1 MKDKF
6 MGCMIA
12 ILMIALCSIAAVAQT
27 ADSPIHINSLSEIN
41 NLNHGDIV
49 KIDKLYRVGL
59 FGNQLIVT
67 DEENQFY
74 TKIQCEV
81 SWNNQNY
88 SEFNKFH
95 DDQSSSNQDYY
106 DVLYNLICEVSYSS
120 SSEYVMPELKLTINA
135 GSAITGGQLSVNEK
149 RFLMPVDI
157 DPAILTASGKD
168 YIKDYTNRLFR
179 FRGKISSLKSPCSIE
194 DCIYDVYGVPITDN
208 SISQGKN
215 YLYVGIFDYRSGKYC
230 IGVEKTLI
238 KRIWT
243 TQNISWDFSAL
254 PNIPEGGTVSVSM
267 NPGDTKIYDGEKASL
282 TATPNEGYKFVK
294 WTLNGKE
301 VSAEKEF
308 TTDPVYCNIGYVAV
322 FAKEDEA
329 AEEYDITVTADHPE
343 LGSVSVSPSRVV
355 AGASV
360 TATATPTDGARFVGW
375 YNGDEKVSDDIQY
388 TFTVSEAVTLT
399 AHFVKTCK
407 VTFDQS
413 AGGVITVKCGETT
426 LTSGDAVD
434 AGSMVTVTATPAPNY
449 VLQSISVNN
458 SAQTLSENSA
468 TFEISEDIAIAAS
481 FVETPSVKT
490 SIEELLSGSLV
501 NDALVRFD
509 TPLTVVEVLG
519 NNDVDAV
526 VTDGKKLLFLF
537 NQSGVIGEW
546 KPAVGDVLKGV
557 EGRIKCDE
565 ASAARDATY
574 KGVQIYLTR
583 IPELST
589 EPNKEAPVE
598 DATFDG
604 VLNDYRNNGNKML
617 RLKGVNIYFGIVNPK
632 WLYLAVR
639 PPSVDQEKNM
649 PLVKLSQENQDIKN
663 AGEIYGNANWSKS
676 LDVTG
681 FIHAVAG
688 EPGFHIMSCKVST
701 GGSEETSY
709 LITLSASP
717 VEGGKVWVN
726 DDRNAV
732 QKRCGAGETVM
743 IHAEAAEGYTSKGWQ
758 KGSEAY
764 STEPA
769 AEYVVEGNATLTA
782 LFEKQQEEKPD
793 EPKKEKYAV
802 KLSNGGHGS
811 MKVTLPD
818 GSVVAD
824 GQMIE
829 EGTVLTVVLTA
840 DEMYLPSQLLV
851 NDTPVGKES
860 DGTYRVTVV
869 GATVIASSFVPDA
882 PGVYHLKISSRSP
895 EGYIGGKVYIDR
907 EGTTAVEAHSGEN
920 HTFFAEAA
928 DGFKFTR
935 WIYEGGSS
943 GTGTTSRFE
952 WPGQGNLSLVAV
964 FDHAIGTERTIT
976 VRANDASKGSAV
988 IVGEPEG
995 TQSVKTRAVVKL
1007 KAVAA
1012 SVYDRFVEWTV
1023 NGEIRKDAEI
1033 DIDGE
1038 GDAECVAYFASDY
1051 PVNFRAEGNGA
1062 LICRSD
1068 GNEIESG
1075 TVMADGAN
1083 VDVRATADAHYH
1095 LASLSVNGQDVL
1107 SQYLASTGGFII
1119 SIRKPTEIK
1128 AVFAIDRH
1136 RLLIGRHLHGHL
1148 EVFRAL
1154 SPIGSGSGD
1163 KVESEMYHDY
1173 GSKLY
1178 VFAVPDEGYQL
1189 KSVTIDGRSLDMGV
1203 GYGTIT
1209 INGDMTLA
1217 CDFEEKPSGLSMP
1230 GADGES
1236 GSCDEWFD
1244 LSGRRVTPDALRPGN
1259 VYILRR
1265 NGRVSKVVITH
1276 SR

>member
-1 MKDKF
+1 MKDKLIWRLIA
-6 MGCMIA
+6 MLMIA
-12 ILMIALCSIAAVAQT
+12 ICSHAALAQT
-27 ADSPIHINSLSEIN
+27 AVSPIHITSLSEIKDLEN
-41 NLNHGDIV
+41 GTIV
-49 KIDKLYRVGL
+49 KIDKLYRVGV
-59 FGNQLIVT
+59 FGGVVLAT
-67 DEENQFY
+67 DKNNDIFVRV
-74 TKIQCEV
+74 QCGADLEKD
-81 SWNNQNY
+81 
-88 SEFNKFH
+88 EKLTFNKFY
-95 DDQSSSNQDYY
+95 DEYNASKNPDNF
-106 DVLYNLICEVSYSS
+106 DVLTELKCEVYK
-120 SSEYVMPELKLTINA
+120 PIPGQPIAAELKLTTNA
-135 GSAITGGQLSVNEK
+135 ESKVIGKKLSDIERLYVIPIE
-149 RFLMPVDI
+149 I
-157 DPAILTASGKD
+157 DPKILNGGVKDTNKHLFNQIVRFSGTLGNNNSLTGCD
-168 YIKDYTNRLFR
+168 YKINKPTTITTTKESTFVGFVHYDSSNGITLLINQEVKNTTFWLF
-179 FRGKISSLKSPCSIE
+179 
-194 DCIYDVYGVPITDN
+194 T
-208 SISQGKN
+208 
-215 YLYVGIFDYRSGKYC
+215 
-230 IGVEKTLI
+230 
-238 KRIWT
+238 
-243 TQNISWDFSAL
+243 AL
-254 PNIPEGGTVSVSM
+254 PNIEEGGRIVISSPV
-267 NPGDTKIYDGEKASL
+267 NDNKIQNGKTATL
-282 TATPNEGYKFVK
+282 TATPNEGYKFVR

-301 VSAEKEF
+301 VSTGATY
-308 TTDPVYCNIGYVAV
+308 TTPAVYCNIGYVAV

-343 LGSVSVSPSRVV
+343 LGSVSVSTSKAV

-360 TATATPTDGARFVGW
+360 TATATPTDGARFDGW
-375 YNGDEKVSDDIQY
+375 YNGDQKVSGDAEYVFQV
-388 TFTVSEAVTLT
+388 TEAVALQ

-413 AGGVITVKCGETT
+413 AGGVITVRCGETT
-426 LTSGDAVD
+426 LTSGEAVD
-434 AGSMVTVTATPAPNY
+434 AGSTVTVTATPAPNY
-449 VLQSISVNN
+449 ALQSILVNS

-468 TFEISEDIAIAAS
+468 TFEVREDIVIVAS
-481 FVETPSVKT
+481 FVETPSAKT

-526 VTDGKKLLFLF
+526 VTDGERLLFLY
-537 NQSGVIGEW
+537 NEPGVIGEW
-546 KPAVGDVLKGV
+546 KPKVGDVLQGV

-565 ASAARDATY
+565 ASVARAATY
-574 KGVQIYLTR
+574 KGVQIYLTQK
-583 IPELST
+583 PKSSDG
-589 EPNKEAPVE
+589 PKKEAPVE

-604 VLNDYRNNGNKML
+604 ILNDYRNNGNKML

-632 WLYLAVR
+632 WLHLAVR

-649 PLVKLSQENQDIKN
+649 PLVKLSQENQDIEN

-676 LDVTG
+676 LEVTG

-743 IHAEAAEGYTSKGWQ
+743 IHAEAAEGYTFKGWQ

-769 AEYVVEGNATLTA
+769 AEYVVEGNATLKA

-802 KLSNGGHGS
+802 KLTNGGNGS
-811 MKVTLPD
+811 MNVTLPD

-824 GQMIE
+824 GQMVE

-851 NDTPVGKES
+851 NGTPVGKES

-869 GATVIASSFVPDA
+869 GATVIASSFVSDA

-935 WIYEGGSS
+935 WIYEGESS

-976 VRANDASKGSAV
+976 VRANDASKGRAV

-1007 KAVAA
+1007 KAV
-1012 SVYDRFVEWTV
+1012 
-1023 NGEIRKDAEI
+1023 
-1033 DIDGE
+1033 
-1038 GDAECVAYFASDY
+1038 
-1051 PVNFRAEGNGA
+1051 
-1062 LICRSD
+1062 
-1068 GNEIESG
+1068 
-1075 TVMADGAN
+1075 
-1083 VDVRATADAHYH
+1083 TA
-1095 LASLSVNGQDVL
+1095 
-1107 SQYLASTGGFII
+1107 SQY
-1119 SIRKPTEIK
+1119 
-1128 AVFAIDRH
+1128 D
-1136 RLLIGRHLHGHL
+1136 
-1148 EVFRAL
+1148 
-1154 SPIGSGSGD
+1154 
-1163 KVESEMYHDY
+1163 
-1173 GSKLY
+1173 
-1178 VFAVPDEGYQL
+1178 
-1189 KSVTIDGRSLDMGV
+1189 
-1203 GYGTIT
+1203 
-1209 INGDMTLA
+1209 
-1217 CDFEEKPSGLSMP
+1217 
-1230 GADGES
+1230 
-1236 GSCDEWFD
+1236 
-1244 LSGRRVTPDALRPGN
+1244 
-1259 VYILRR
+1259 
-1265 NGRVSKVVITH
+1265 
-1276 SR
+1276 

>member
-1 MKDKF
+1 MKNKLIWRLIA
-6 MGCMIA
+6 MLMIA
-12 ILMIALCSIAAVAQT
+12 ICSHAALAQT
-27 ADSPIHINSLSEIN
+27 ADSEVKHITSLSEIN
-41 NLNHGDIV
+41 NLENGTIV
-49 KIDKLYRVGL
+49 KIDKLYRVGV
-59 FGNQLIVT
+59 FGGVVLAT
-67 DEENQFY
+67 DKNHEFFVR
-74 TKIQCEV
+74 IQCGADLEKD
-81 SWNNQNY
+81 
-88 SEFNKFH
+88 EKLTFNKFY
-95 DDQSSSNQDYY
+95 DEYNASKNPDNF
-106 DVLYNLICEVSYSS
+106 DVLTDLKCEVYK
-120 SSEYVMPELKLTINA
+120 PIPGQPIAAELKLTTKAESKVI
-135 GSAITGGQLSVNEK
+135 GKKLSDIERLYVIPIE
-149 RFLMPVDI
+149 I
-157 DPAILTASGKD
+157 DPNILNGGVKD
-168 YIKDYTNRLFR
+168 TNRHLFNQIVR
-179 FRGKISSLKSPCSIE
+179 FSGILGNNNSLTGCDYKINKPTTITTTKESTFVGFVHYDSSN
-194 DCIYDVYGVPITDN
+194 GITLLIN
-208 SISQGKN
+208 QEVKN
-215 YLYVGIFDYRSGKYC
+215 
-230 IGVEKTLI
+230 
-238 KRIWT
+238 T
-243 TQNISWDFSAL
+243 TFWLFMAL
-254 PNIPEGGTVSVSM
+254 PNIEAGGRIVISSPV
-267 NPGDTKIYDGEKASL
+267 NDNKIQNGKTATL
-282 TATPNEGYKFVK
+282 TATPNDGYKFVR
-294 WTLNGKE
+294 WMLNGKE
-301 VSAEKEF
+301 VSDKQEY

-322 FAKEDEA
+322 FTKEDEA

-343 LGSVSVSPSRVV
+343 LGSVSVSPSKAV
-355 AGASV
+355 ADASV
-360 TATATPTDGARFVGW
+360 TATAVPISGARFDGW
-375 YNGDEKVSDDIQY
+375 YNGDEKVSDEIQY
-388 TFTVSEAVTLT
+388 TFTVSKAVTLT
-399 AHFVKTCK
+399 AHFVKTYK

-413 AGGVITVKCGETT
+413 AGGVIAVKCGDRT
-426 LTSGDAVD
+426 LVSGEAVD

-449 VLQSISVNN
+449 ALQSISVNS

-468 TFEISEDIAIAAS
+468 TFEVREDIVIAAS
-481 FVETPSVKT
+481 FVETPSAKT
-490 SIEELLSGSLV
+490 SIEDLLSGSLV
-501 NDALVRFD
+501 NDGLVRFD

-526 VTDGKKLLFLF
+526 VTDGERLLFLY
-537 NQSGVIGEW
+537 NEPGVIGEW
-546 KPAVGDVLKGV
+546 KPAVGDVLQGV

-583 IPELST
+583 IPELSD
-589 EPNKEAPVE
+589 EPKKEAPVD

-604 VLNDYRNNGNKML
+604 ILNDYRNNGNKML
-617 RLKGVNIYFGIVNPK
+617 RLKGVNIYFGIIEPTK
-632 WLYLAVR
+632 WLHLAVR
-639 PPSVDQEKNM
+639 PSADQEKNM
-649 PLVKLSQENQDIKN
+649 PLVKLSQENQDIEN

-688 EPGFHIMSCKVST
+688 EPGFHIMSYKVST

-743 IHAEAAEGYTSKGWQ
+743 IHAEAAEGYTFKGWQ

-769 AEYVVEGNATLTA
+769 AEYVVEGNATLKA

-793 EPKKEKYAV
+793 EPTKEKYAV
-802 KLSNGGHGS
+802 KLTNGGNGS
-811 MKVTLPD
+811 MNVTLPD

-824 GQMIE
+824 GQMVE

-851 NDTPVGKES
+851 NGTPVGKES

-869 GATVIASSFVPDA
+869 GATVIASSFVSDA

-976 VRANDASKGSAV
+976 VRANDASKGRAV

-995 TQSVKTRAVVKL
+995 TQSVTTRAVVKL

-1012 SVYDRFVEWTV
+1012 SQYDRFVEWTV

-1051 PVNFRAEGNGA
+1051 PVTLRAEGNGT

-1075 TVMADGAN
+1075 TIMADGAN

-1107 SQYLASTGGFII
+1107 SQYLASTDAFII

-1154 SPIGSGSGD
+1154 SPIGGGSGD

-1189 KSVTIDGRSLDMGV
+1189 KSVTIDGHSLDMGV
-1203 GYGTIT
+1203 GYGTVT
-1209 INGDMTLA
+1209 IDGDMTLA
-1217 CDFEEKPSGLSMP
+1217 CDFEEKPSGLLMP

-1236 GSCDEWFD
+1236 GSGDEWFD
-1244 LSGRRVTPDALRPGN
+1244 LSGRRVTRDAMRPGN

-1265 NGRVSKVVITH
+1265 NGSVSKVMIMQ

>member
-1 MKDKF
+1 M
-6 MGCMIA
+6 
-12 ILMIALCSIAAVAQT
+12 
-27 ADSPIHINSLSEIN
+27 
-41 NLNHGDIV
+41 
-49 KIDKLYRVGL
+49 
-59 FGNQLIVT
+59 IVT
-67 DEENQFY
+67 DEEGTFYVRFNQGKLDKDNVNEYNKLFDNFDGKQSEATY
-74 TKIQCEV
+74 DGVIDLTCKVTRSGSGTSKSPELSCDKEVGTVIHGIKITDADKKYAIPMSVDPKDIGSAV
-81 SWNNQNY
+81 SDANLKYLNKIVR
-88 SEFNKFH
+88 FNGSFK
-95 DDQSSSNQDYY
+95 SACSSNGQ
-106 DVLYNLICEVSYSS
+106 LQEGGF
-120 SSEYVMPELKLTINA
+120 TIN
-135 GSAITGGQLSVNEK
+135 GIWN
-149 RFLMPVDI
+149 
-157 DPAILTASGKD
+157 
-168 YIKDYTNRLFR
+168 
-179 FRGKISSLKSPCSIE
+179 
-194 DCIYDVYGVPITDN
+194 VYAN
-208 SISQGKN
+208 KN
-215 YLYVGIFDYRSGKYC
+215 YLFIGFMYDNNGIKVD
-230 IGVEKTLI
+230 
-238 KRIWT
+238 
-243 TQNISWDFSAL
+243 A
-254 PNIPEGGTVSVSM
+254 VSVTQITE
-267 NPGDTKIYDGEKASL
+267 TKPAKWDITVLSNMENAGTASIINLPPDGKITDGEKATL
-282 TATPNEGYKFVK
+282 TATPNEGYKFVR

-301 VSAEKEF
+301 VSTDATY
-308 TTDPVYCNIGYVAV
+308 TTPEVYCNIGYVAV

-343 LGSVSVSPSRVV
+343 LGTVSVSPSRVV

-434 AGSMVTVTATPAPNY
+434 AGSTVTITAAPAENY
-449 VLQSISVNN
+449 ALQSISVNS

-468 TFEISEDIAIAAS
+468 TFEVREDNIVIAAS
-481 FVETPSVKT
+481 FVETPSAKT

-501 NDALVRFD
+501 NDALVKFD
-509 TPLTVVEVLG
+509 IPLTVVEVLG

-526 VTDGKKLLFLF
+526 VTDGERLLFLY
-537 NQSGVIGEW
+537 NERGVIGEW
-546 KPAVGDVLKGV
+546 KPKEGDVLQGV
-557 EGRIKCDE
+557 EGRIKCDD
-565 ASAARDATY
+565 ASVARAATY

-583 IPELST
+583 IPELSD
-589 EPNKEAPVE
+589 EPKKEAPVD

-604 VLNDYRNNGNKML
+604 ILNDYRNNGNKML
-617 RLKGVNIYFGIVNPK
+617 RLKGVNIYFGIIEPTK
-632 WLYLAVR
+632 WLHLAVR
-639 PPSVDQEKNM
+639 PPSTDQEKNM
-649 PLVKLSQENQDIKN
+649 PLVKLSQKNQKIENTGDIKSTV
-663 AGEIYGNANWSKS
+663 NWSKS

-688 EPGFHIMSCKVST
+688 EPGFHIMSVKVST

-743 IHAEAAEGYTSKGWQ
+743 IHAEAAEGYTFKGWQ

-869 GATVIASSFVPDA
+869 GATVIASSFVSDA

-907 EGTTAVEAHSGEN
+907 EGTTAVEAHSGEA

-976 VRANDASKGSAV
+976 VRANDASKGRAV

-1012 SVYDRFVEWTV
+1012 SQYDRFVEWTV

-1051 PVNFRAEGNGA
+1051 PVDLRAEGNGT
-1062 LICRSD
+1062 LICRSE

-1075 TVMADGAN
+1075 TIMADGAN
-1083 VDVRATADAHYH
+1083 VDVRATAEAHYH

-1107 SQYLASTGGFII
+1107 SQYLASTDAFII

-1203 GYGTIT
+1203 GYGTVT
-1209 INGDMTLA
+1209 IDGDMTLA
-1217 CDFEEKPSGLSMP
+1217 CDFEEKPSGLLMP

-1236 GSCDEWFD
+1236 GSGDEWFD
-1244 LSGRRVTPDALRPGN
+1244 LSGRRVTRDALRPGN

-1265 NGRVSKVVITH
+1265 NGSVSKVMITQ

>member
-1 MKDKF
+1 MKDKL
-6 MGCMIA
+6 MWRLIA
-12 ILMIALCSIAAVAQT
+12 MLMIALCSIAAMAQT
-27 ADSPIHINSLSEIN
+27 ADSPIHITSLSEIKDLDN
-41 NLNHGDIV
+41 GTIV
-49 KIDKLYRVGL
+49 KIDRLYGIGIYNRS
-59 FGNQLIVT
+59 LIVT
-67 DEENQFY
+67 DEEGTFYVRFNQGKLDKDNVNEYNKLFDNFDGKQSEATY
-74 TKIQCEV
+74 DGVIDLTCKVTRSGSGTSKSPELSCDKEVGTVIHGIKITDADKKYAIPMSVDPKDIGSAV
-81 SWNNQNY
+81 SDANLKYLNKIVR
-88 SEFNKFH
+88 FNGSFK
-95 DDQSSSNQDYY
+95 SACSSNGQ
-106 DVLYNLICEVSYSS
+106 LQEGGF
-120 SSEYVMPELKLTINA
+120 TIN
-135 GSAITGGQLSVNEK
+135 GIGN
-149 RFLMPVDI
+149 
-157 DPAILTASGKD
+157 
-168 YIKDYTNRLFR
+168 
-179 FRGKISSLKSPCSIE
+179 
-194 DCIYDVYGVPITDN
+194 VYAN
-208 SISQGKN
+208 KN
-215 YLYVGIFDYRSGKYC
+215 YLFIGFMYDNNGIKVD
-230 IGVEKTLI
+230 
-238 KRIWT
+238 
-243 TQNISWDFSAL
+243 A
-254 PNIPEGGTVSVSM
+254 VSVTQITE
-267 NPGDTKIYDGEKASL
+267 TKPAKWDITVLSNMENAGTASIINLPTDGKITDGEKATL

-343 LGSVSVSPSRVV
+343 LGSVSVSPSRAV

-399 AHFVKTCK
+399 AHFVKTCR

-434 AGSMVTVTATPAPNY
+434 AGSTVTITAAPAENY
-449 VLQSISVNN
+449 ALQSISVNN

-468 TFEISEDIAIAAS
+468 TYEVQDDIVIVAS
-481 FVETPSVKT
+481 FVETPSAKT

-501 NDALVRFD
+501 NDALVKFD
-509 TPLTVVEVLG
+509 IPLTVVEVLG

-526 VTDGKKLLFLF
+526 VTDGERLLFLY
-537 NQSGVIGEW
+537 NERGVIGEW

-565 ASAARDATY
+565 ASAAMDATY

-583 IPELST
+583 IPELSD
-589 EPNKEAPVE
+589 EPKKEAPVD

-632 WLYLAVR
+632 WLHLAVR
-639 PPSVDQEKNM
+639 PPSVDQDKNM
-649 PLVKLSQENQDIKN
+649 PLVKLSQENQTIEN

-688 EPGFHIMSCKVST
+688 EPGFHIMSVKVST

-743 IHAEAAEGYTSKGWQ
+743 IHAEAAEGYTFKGWQ
-758 KGSEAY
+758 KGSEVY

-769 AEYVVEGNATLTA
+769 TEYTIEGNASLTA

-802 KLSNGGHGS
+802 KLTNGGNGS
-811 MKVTLPD
+811 MKVSLPD
-818 GSVVAD
+818 GSEVAD
-824 GQMIE
+824 GQMVE

-869 GATVIASSFVPDA
+869 GATVIASSFVSDA

-907 EGTTAVEAHSGEN
+907 EGTTAVEAHYGEN

-935 WIYEGGSS
+935 WIYDGGSS

-976 VRANDASKGSAV
+976 VRANDASKGRAV

-1051 PVNFRAEGNGA
+1051 PVNFRAEGNGT

-1119 SIRKPTEIK
+1119 SIRKPTEIQ

-1244 LSGRRVTPDALRPGN
+1244 LSGRRVIPDALRPGN

>member
-1 MKDKF
+1 MKDKL
-6 MGCMIA
+6 MWRLMAMLMIA
-12 ILMIALCSIAAVAQT
+12 ICSIAAVAQT
-27 ADSPIHINSLSEIN
+27 ADSPIHITSLSEIKDLENGKIIKIERVYSVGKYGTAVVLSDGTDEFCVPFRISGSVPSDVTN
-41 NLNHGDIV
+41 NYNTLLSGEKNVVYGLVGKVTKSSGEISISPELYWVNYDGKLDAQTLPDNAKYYHIPIDVNPGDIS
-49 KIDKLYRVGL
+49 
-59 FGNQLIVT
+59 F
-67 DEENQFY
+67 END
-74 TKIQCEV
+74 I
-81 SWNNQNY
+81 
-88 SEFNKFH
+88 FNR
-95 DDQSSSNQDYY
+95 
-106 DVLYNLICEVSYSS
+106 I
-120 SSEYVMPELKLTINA
+120 I
-135 GSAITGGQLSVNEK
+135 
-149 RFLMPVDI
+149 RF
-157 DPAILTASGKD
+157 SGKLNNNIIDD
-168 YIKDYTNRLFR
+168 YSNFTIKKPNTITNGYATYIGYVR
-179 FRGKISSLKSPCSIE
+179 FFGEKIFV
-194 DCIYDVYGVPITDN
+194 DVNQSV
-208 SISQGKN
+208 KN
-215 YLYVGIFDYRSGKYC
+215 TALWNF
-230 IGVEKTLI
+230 T
-238 KRIWT
+238 
-243 TQNISWDFSAL
+243 AL
-254 PNIPEGGTVSVSM
+254 PNIEEGGIVAISSTVYKNQIQNGKTV
-267 NPGDTKIYDGEKASL
+267 TL

-308 TTDPVYCNIGYVAV
+308 TTGPVYCNIGYVAV

-343 LGSVSVSPSRVV
+343 LGSVSVSPSRAV

-617 RLKGVNIYFGIVNPK
+617 RLKGVNIYFGIVDPK
-632 WLYLAVR
+632 WLHLAVR
-639 PPSVDQEKNM
+639 PSAGQEKNM
-649 PLVKLSQENQDIKN
+649 PLVKLSQENQTIEN

-688 EPGFHIMSCKVST
+688 EPGFHIMSYKVST
-701 GGSEETSY
+701 GGPEETSY
-709 LITLSASP
+709 LITLSVSP
-717 VEGGKVWVN
+717 VDGGKVWVN

-743 IHAEAAEGYTSKGWQ
+743 IHAEAAEGYTFKGWQ
-758 KGSEAY
+758 KGSEVY

-769 AEYVVEGNATLTA
+769 TEYIVEGNASLKA
-782 LFEKQQEEKPD
+782 LFEKKQEEKPD

-802 KLSNGGHGS
+802 KLTNGGNGS
-811 MKVTLPD
+811 MKVSLPD
-818 GSVVAD
+818 GSEVAD
-824 GQMIE
+824 GQMVE

-851 NDTPVGKES
+851 NGTPVGKES

>member
-1 MKDKF
+1 MKDKL
-6 MGCMIA
+6 MWRLIAMLMIA
-12 ILMIALCSIAAVAQT
+12 ICSHAALAKT
-27 ADSPIHINSLSEIN
+27 ADSPIHINSLSEIKDLDN
-41 NLNHGDIV
+41 GTIV
-49 KIDKLYRVGL
+49 KIDRLYGIGIYNRS
-59 FGNQLIVT
+59 LIVT
-67 DEENQFY
+67 DEEGTFYVRFNQGKLDKDNVNEYNKLFDNFDGKRSEATY
-74 TKIQCEV
+74 DGVIDLTCKVTRSGSGTSKSPELSCDKDVGTVIHGIKITDADKKYAIPMSVDPKDIGSAV
-81 SWNNQNY
+81 SDANLKYLNKIVR
-88 SEFNKFH
+88 FNGSFK
-95 DDQSSSNQDYY
+95 SACSSNGQ
-106 DVLYNLICEVSYSS
+106 LQEGGF
-120 SSEYVMPELKLTINA
+120 TIN
-135 GSAITGGQLSVNEK
+135 GIGN
-149 RFLMPVDI
+149 
-157 DPAILTASGKD
+157 
-168 YIKDYTNRLFR
+168 
-179 FRGKISSLKSPCSIE
+179 
-194 DCIYDVYGVPITDN
+194 VYAN
-208 SISQGKN
+208 KN
-215 YLYVGIFDYRSGKYC
+215 YLFIGFMYDNNGIKVD
-230 IGVEKTLI
+230 
-238 KRIWT
+238 
-243 TQNISWDFSAL
+243 A
-254 PNIPEGGTVSVSM
+254 VSVTQITE
-267 NPGDTKIYDGEKASL
+267 TKPAKWDITVLSNMENAGTASIINLPPDGKITDGEKATL
-282 TATPNEGYKFVK
+282 TATPNEGYKFVR

-301 VSAEKEF
+301 VSTDATY
-308 TTDPVYCNIGYVAV
+308 TTPEVYCNIGYVAV

-343 LGSVSVSPSRVV
+343 LGTVSVSQSKAM
-355 AGASV
+355 AGVSV
-360 TATATPTDGARFVGW
+360 TATATPKDGARFDGW
-375 YNGDEKVSDDIQY
+375 YNGDQKVSGDAEY
-388 TFTVSEAVTLT
+388 VFKVTEAITLT
-399 AHFVKTCK
+399 AHFVKTHI
-407 VTFDQS
+407 VTFSQTK
-413 AGGVITVKCGETT
+413 GGTIAVKCGDRT
-426 LTSGDAVD
+426 LVSGDAVD
-434 AGSMVTVTATPAPNY
+434 AGSTVTITAAPAENY
-449 VLQSISVNN
+449 ALQSITVNN

-468 TFEISEDIAIAAS
+468 TYEVQEDIVIVAS
-481 FVETPSVKT
+481 FVETPSAKT

-509 TPLTVVEVLG
+509 TPLTVVAVLG

-526 VTDGKKLLFLF
+526 VTDGERLLFLY
-537 NQSGVIGEW
+537 NEPGVIGEW
-546 KPAVGDVLKGV
+546 KPAVGDVLKRV

-565 ASAARDATY
+565 ASAAMDATY

-583 IPELST
+583 IPELSD
-589 EPNKEAPVE
+589 EPKKEAPVD

-604 VLNDYRNNGNKML
+604 ILNDYRNNGNKML

-632 WLYLAVR
+632 WLHLAVR

-663 AGEIYGNANWSKS
+663 AGEIYSNAKWSKS

-709 LITLSASP
+709 LINLVASP
-717 VEGGKVWVN
+717 SDGGKVWVN

-743 IHAEAAEGYTSKGWQ
+743 IHAEAAEGYTFKGWQ
-758 KGSEAY
+758 KGSEVY

-769 AEYVVEGNATLTA
+769 TEYTIEGNASLTA

-802 KLSNGGHGS
+802 KLTNGGHGS

-824 GQMIE
+824 GQMVE

-840 DEMYLPSQLLV
+840 DKMYLPSQLLV
-851 NDTPVGKES
+851 NGTPVGKES
-860 DGTYRVTVV
+860 DGTYCVTVV
-869 GATVIASSFVPDA
+869 GATVIVSSFVSDA

-907 EGTTAVEAHSGEN
+907 EGTTAVEAHYGEA

-976 VRANDASKGSAV
+976 VRANDASKGRAV

-1012 SVYDRFVEWTV
+1012 SQYDRFVEWTV

-1051 PVNFRAEGNGA
+1051 PVNFRAEGNGT
-1062 LICRSD
+1062 LICRSE

-1075 TVMADGAN
+1075 TIMADGAN

-1107 SQYLASTGGFII
+1107 SQYLASTDAFII

-1189 KSVTIDGRSLDMGV
+1189 KSVTIDGHSLDMGV
-1203 GYGTIT
+1203 GYGTVT
-1209 INGDMTLA
+1209 IDGDMTLA
-1217 CDFEEKPSGLSMP
+1217 CDFEKKPSGLLMP

-1236 GSCDEWFD
+1236 GSGDEWFD
-1244 LSGRRVTPDALRPGN
+1244 LSGRRVTRDALRQGN
-1259 VYILRR
+1259 LYILRR
-1265 NGRVSKVVITH
+1265 NGRVSKVMITQ